1 MTYKKFLIVASAVAV
16 LGGCANNPP
25 GRPQVMANPDKIS
38 ALLADA
44 ADRASG
50 ALETL
55 AAIESQK
62 REVAASPQIANVP
75 PELKRGIT
83 VNWIGPVGPI
93 TKKLASRASYS
104 YKVFGTEP
112 PTPVVVSIDAENQPL
127 VEVLRDIGL
136 QLGQQAELHVNAEDR
151 VVEIRY
157 VTPFQNIDD
166 L

>member
-1 MTYKKFLIVASAVAV
+1 MNHKSLLLSAACGLILA
-16 LGGCANNPP
+16 GCAQNPP
-25 GRPQVMANPDKIS
+25 GRPQVLANPDKIS

-44 ADRASG
+44 ADRAS
-50 ALETL
+50 ASLETL

-62 REVAASPQIANVP
+62 RDVAASPQISSVP

-93 TKKLASRASYS
+93 AEKLASRASYT
-104 YKVFGTEP
+104 YKVFGSEP
-112 PTPVVVSIDAENQPL
+112 ASPVVVSIDAENQPL

-136 QLGQQAELHVNAEDR
+136 QLGQNAELHVNAAEKI
-151 VVEIRY
+151 VEIRY
-157 VTPFQNIDD
+157 ATPFQNLDE